1 MGAKK
6 HKKIRKEVR
15 LIYGQAAE
23 KQVETDL
30 GVAFKM
36 AQKELRLLRAR
47 VWTYRLALLLT
58 ASWAILVTLVN
69 YKILN

>member
-15 LIYGQAAE
+15 LIYGEAAE

-30 GVAFKM
+30 GIAFKM
-36 AQKELRLLRAR
+36 AQKELKFLRAR
-47 VWTYRLALLLT
+47 VRVYRLAILLT
-58 ASWAILVTLVN
+58 GSWAILVTLVN